1 MNYYFQKRI
10 DKEFDYIS
18 LKIRENLSKN
28 GFGILT
34 EIDVQ
39 KSFKEKLG
47 VDFKRYIILGTCNPT
62 LAHQALSKEPEVG
75 VIMPCNVVIWE
86 NNDKSVTISSV
97 DAVKMLSV
105 SLNDLKDLGLKA
117 NILLK
122 SAIEEL

>member
-18 LKIRENLSKN
+18 SKIRENLSKN

-75 VIMPCNVVIWE
+75 VIMPCNVVLWE

>member
-1 MNYYFQKRI
+1 MNYYFQKRVN
-10 DKEFDYIS
+10 KKFDYIS
-18 LKIRENLSKN
+18 SKIRENLSKN
-28 GFGILT
+28 GFGVLT

>member
-75 VIMPCNVVIWE
+75 VIMPCNVVLWE

-97 DAVKMLSV
+97 DAVTMLSV
-105 SLNDLKDLGLKA
+105 SLNDLKSLGSKV

>member
-75 VIMPCNVVIWE
+75 VIMPCNVVLWE